1 MYPTYTIPQ
10 HHIPRYAIPVFQ
22 VGGAAFT
29 NNTSINDIVQ
39 VISSSASDTGKITL
53 WGTTNGKTDLVYETI
68 TLNGTSAVDSVKTNW
83 GTIYGAFLGDVNGKN
98 STVAVGTITIR
109 VKTGTATI
117 TTIAATKRSIGTQIF
132 QIDGS
137 NVTFH
142 NISGNSY
149 LNGRVFPTTNN
160 SFQFTAGMSMD
171 VRTLGK
177 VPNGFDTTNPNG
189 TTEYLYILGDTTGS
203 TAQIQIWE
211 D

>member
-1 MYPTYTIPQ
+1 MYPQYTIPQ

-29 NNTSINDIVQ
+29 NQPANDGVE
-39 VISSSASDTGKITL
+39 VVSNNAGDTGKMTI
-53 WGTTNGKTDLVYETI
+53 WGTTHTTGALTYETI
-68 TLNGTSAVDSVKTNW
+68 TLNGTSVVSTTKTDW
-83 GTIYGAFLGDVNGKN
+83 GNIYGVFLGDIYGKN
-98 STVAVGTITIR
+98 TTVAVGTITVR
-109 VKTGTATI
+109 EASGDATI
-117 TTIAATKRSIGTQIF
+117 TTVAAGKRSIGTQIF
-132 QIDGS
+132 QIDGN

-189 TTEYLYILGDTTGS
+189 TVEYLYVLGDTTGS